1 MTFLVIGGIWGLR
14 VRPFVDAVSSQFA
27 TILYATIGVSCYLLL
42 VVELPLVDGDRQVLT
57 NPVNSRVSV
66 VDGV

>member
-1 MTFLVIGGIWGLR
+1 M
-14 VRPFVDAVSSQFA
+14 DAISSQFA